1 MIDQHTMHSQVS
13 ITRIKPCLI
22 GFEHV
27 NRYWDKHNEHFTA
40 KILPGEFYVTKLD
53 EMITTVL
60 GSCIA
65 VCAFDP
71 CSGLGGMNHFMLPNS
86 GGESTDILSKS
97 FRFGDV
103 AMERMINE
111 MIKAGANVHQI
122 VFKAFGGGVMLANM
136 TDIGGK
142 NIEFLHKFMQMEGLK
157 LTASD
162 LGGPHP
168 RKVNFYVDTGRI
180 RMKKIEHMHNDTI
193 ARREDT
199 YRATIDNQPDTG
211 GDVELFD

>member
-1 MIDQHTMHSQVS
+1 MASMEVP
-13 ITRIKPCLI
+13 RIKPCLI
-22 GFEHV
+22 GFEHI
-27 NRYWDKHNEHFTA
+27 NRYWDKSNKHYVA
-40 KILPGEFYVTKLD
+40 KILPGEFYVSRND

-60 GSCIA
+60 GSCIS
-65 VCAFDP
+65 VCAFDAY
-71 CSGLGGMNHFMLPNS
+71 SGIGGMNHFMLPDS

-111 MIKAGANVHQI
+111 MLKAGARANNI
-122 VFKAFGGGVMLANM
+122 VYKAFGGGKMLANM

-142 NIEFLHKFMQMEGLK
+142 NIEFLNKFMEMENLEI
-157 LTASD
+157 TSSD

-168 RKVNFYVDTGRI
+168 RKVNFYVDSGRI
-180 RMKKIEHMHNDTI
+180 MVKRIEHMHNDTI

-199 YRATIDNQPDTG
+199 YRASIDVQPDTG